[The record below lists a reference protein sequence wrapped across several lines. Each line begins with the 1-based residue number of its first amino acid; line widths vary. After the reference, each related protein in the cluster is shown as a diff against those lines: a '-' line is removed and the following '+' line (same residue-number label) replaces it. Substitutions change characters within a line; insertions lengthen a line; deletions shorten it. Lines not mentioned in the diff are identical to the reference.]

1 MTFTP
6 FQVKVPATT
15 ANLGPGFDSV
25 GAALNLHQ
33 HTVVTPSANWDIQ
46 YEEDSHRCLP
56 TDERNLILSTIR
68 KMEKQF
74 NTTAPPAS
82 LSVTSQIPLSK
93 GMGSSAA
100 AIVTAIVIAD
110 FLMSL
115 SLSDTEKIKLA
126 CDIEGHPDNV
136 SAAVLGGVTV
146 SRYTQNELTSL
157 KLDTTEV
164 SVILLVP
171 SHEMITADSRKVIPD
186 EISHSSAIR
195 TSAAANLMI
204 AAIMNKDW
212 KTAGTMMEKDEY
224 HEPYRVKWIDSF
236 HQIRKEAGMLG
247 AYATTVSGA
256 GPAIII
262 FSRKE
267 DLLSISSKLKE
278 SFPDYCFIFSA
289 ISKTGSTMSPVY
301 LKENV

>member
-6 FQVKVPATT
+6 FQVRVPATT
-15 ANLGPGFDSV
+15 ANLGPGFDSI
-25 GAALNLHQ
+25 GAALNLYQ
-33 HTVVTPSANWDIQ
+33 YTVVTPSLEWNIQ
-46 YEEDSHRCLP
+46 YEEESHGCLP

-74 NTTAPPAS
+74 NRQAPPAS
-82 LSVTSQIPLSK
+82 LSVISQIPLSK

-100 AIVTAIVIAD
+100 AIVTAIAIGD

-115 SLSDTEKIKLA
+115 SLSDSEKIKLA

-146 SRYTQNELTSL
+146 SRYTKDEFSTL
-157 KLDTTEV
+157 KLDTSEV
-164 SVILLVP
+164 SVLLLVP
-171 SHEMITADSRKVIPD
+171 SHEMITADSRKIIPD

-212 KTAGTMMEKDEY
+212 KTAGKMMEKDEY
-224 HEPYRVKWIDSF
+224 HEPYRAKSIDSF

-262 FSRKE
+262 FSNKE
-267 DLLSISSKLKE
+267 DLESLSSKLKD
-278 SFPDYCFIFSA
+278 SFRDYSFINSA
-289 ISKTGSTMSPVY
+289 ISKTGCSIAPVY